1 MGTIENPD
9 VTITTNAKDA
19 ATNSHYANPDGS
31 VTIIDNVSYTG
42 LKKSKTYTLNGI
54 LMNQKTKE
62 PLLDQNGNPITATK
76 DFKPKTA
83 EGSVE
88 VEFTFD
94 ARGLDLT
101 NVTVFEEC
109 YLGDVFI
116 TDHKDINSEQQTIHF
131 PSIHTTA
138 KDSKTETNI
147 SMADG
152 KVKLYDTVSFENV
165 KKNETY
171 LLKARLMDQD
181 TGKILKDCNGNE
193 ITAEKEFKAES
204 TSGTVDVVFE
214 FDGSILPEK
223 RQLYLKN

>member
-1 MGTIENPD
+1 MDNTLQKMAENKIVDVNDDYGALPYDTYTIEELKCDANSDKALYKGKIKISRDNYTVDMGTIENPD

-94 ARGLDLT
+94 ARGLD
-101 NVTVFEEC
+101 
-109 YLGDVFI
+109 
-116 TDHKDINSEQQTIHF
+116 
-131 PSIHTTA
+131 
-138 KDSKTETNI
+138 
-147 SMADG
+147 
-152 KVKLYDTVSFENV
+152 
-165 KKNETY
+165 
-171 LLKARLMDQD
+171 
-181 TGKILKDCNGNE
+181 
-193 ITAEKEFKAES
+193 
-204 TSGTVDVVFE
+204 
-214 FDGSILPEK
+214 
-223 RQLYLKN
+223 